1 MGLNASYL
9 LSVVWSMEQIHW
21 ITLPTG
27 SLAVTVF
34 VNVDVSSKMQMKHCY
49 FFKKNRI
56 YFQLFYIE
64 YINKFTGDVDCC
76 GCGGLP
82 GDVLVLVEVDGT
94 FAGIDLTKLL
104 CAV

>member
-1 MGLNASYL
+1 MLMCRLKCKRNIVIFSGKTAFIN
-9 LSVVWSMEQIHW
+9 
-21 ITLPTG
+21 
-27 SLAVTVF
+27 
-34 VNVDVSSKMQMKHCY
+34 NY
-49 FFKKNRI
+49 F
-56 YFQLFYIE
+56 IE

>member
-1 MGLNASYL
+1 MLMCRLKCKRN
-9 LSVVWSMEQIHW
+9 I
-21 ITLPTG
+21 
-27 SLAVTVF
+27 
-34 VNVDVSSKMQMKHCY
+34 VNFSRKTAFISNY
-49 FFKKNRI
+49 F
-56 YFQLFYIE
+56 IE

-76 GCGGLP
+76 GCGLP